1 MLCAEGLHSLIKQAE
16 RQRELQGVSIYRRG
30 PKITHLFFVGDSL
43 LFSRAR
49 PSDVAIIQ
57 EILSVYD
64 RASGQ
69 LVNRDKTTIFFNK
82 GTPLATQTMIQDT
95 LGVLIIKQYEK
106 YLGLPSLVGR
116 NRLASFSQIKER
128 VWSKLKGWKE
138 KLISQA
144 GREILTKAVAQAIP
158 TYAMR
163 SFKLP

>member
-1 MLCAEGLHSLIKQAE
+1 M
-16 RQRELQGVSIYRRG
+16 
-30 PKITHLFFVGDSL
+30 
-43 LFSRAR
+43 
-49 PSDVAIIQ
+49 
-57 EILSVYD
+57 
-64 RASGQ
+64 
-69 LVNRDKTTIFFNK
+69 NRDKTTIFFNK